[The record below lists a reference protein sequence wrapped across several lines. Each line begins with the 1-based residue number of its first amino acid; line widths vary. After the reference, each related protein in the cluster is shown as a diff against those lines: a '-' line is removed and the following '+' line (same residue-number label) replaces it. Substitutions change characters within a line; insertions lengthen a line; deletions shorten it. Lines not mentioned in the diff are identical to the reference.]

1 MRAGEK
7 RGAEGG
13 ACCTGRGCSGAMGRG
28 EGSDRREAGGSPP
41 VKRAVLRVVQVIGG
55 EGREIFG
62 CPSLDADLVC
72 V

>member
-1 MRAGEK
+1 
-7 RGAEGG
+7 
-13 ACCTGRGCSGAMGRG
+13 MGRG